1 MTTGSVKPKKWLGQ
15 HFLRATHHAERLAA
29 SLSPVD
35 GETILEVGPGMGVL
49 TEYLVRH
56 GNPVVAYEIDSESV
70 NYLAHQMTHPNLT
83 VLEQD
88 FLTAPLP
95 VGNLLLAGNLPYNIS
110 SSIFFRIFEEQARI
124 RQAAVMVQREV
135 AERICA
141 GPGSKTYGILSV
153 LLGHYYDCR
162 YLATLK
168 PGCFQPPPKVD
179 SALLLLDRRIDRP
192 AVHSPERFR
201 QVVKA
206 AFNQR
211 RKTVANAL
219 KVIGFEVP
227 AEWATY
233 RAEAIPIDVFAA
245 WANLPPTGY

>member
-1 MTTGSVKPKKWLGQ
+1 MILGVKPKKWLGQ
-15 HFLRATHHAERLAA
+15 HFLRATQYAERLAS

-49 TEYLVRH
+49 TEYLLRH
-56 GNPVVAYEIDSESV
+56 PNPVVAYEIDPESV
-70 NYLAHQMTHPNLT
+70 EYLAHQLLSPNLT

-88 FLTAPLP
+88 FLTATLP
-95 VGNLLLAGNLPYNIS
+95 AGNLLLAGNLPYNIS
-110 SSIFFRIFEEQARI
+110 SPVFFRIFEEQARI

-141 GPGSKTYGILSV
+141 VPGSKTYGILSV
-153 LLGHYYDCR
+153 LLGYYYER
-162 YLATLK
+162 TYLATLK
-168 PGCFQPPPKVD
+168 PGCFLPPPKVD
-179 SALLLLDRRIDRP
+179 SAILLLNRRSNQT
-192 AVHSPERFR
+192 VLTSPQRFK

-219 KVIGFEVP
+219 KAIQFEVP
-227 AEWATY
+227 EEWARH
-233 RAEAIPIDVFAA
+233 RAEAIPVEIFAA
-245 WANLPPTGY
+245 WANQPM